1 MKNPN
6 VILTILIMIN
16 LSIGCKDK
24 QPEGTVVEENYQSI
38 ADTVVPKLENK
49 KVILFFGNSLT
60 AGYGLDESQSFPSLI
75 QNRLDS
81 LGLAYQ
87 VVNAGLSGETS
98 AGGLNRIDWVL
109 RQTVDLFVLELGAN
123 DALRGLDVNATD
135 QNLRGILDKVRV
147 KFPHIPLIIA
157 GMKAPRN
164 MGSEYTEEFDNIFPN
179 IASDYQAGLIPF
191 LLYGVATNP
200 RLNLADGIHPN
211 IAGQKIVMENVW
223 KTLVEYLE

>member
-191 LLYGVATNP
+191 LLDGVATNP